1 MCELSQV
8 ESRKDRAIRHFRGE
22 RIERAEVLDR
32 HVLRGASPEEI
43 RDELARSRLVDV
55 ERRGLN
61 LIFRTDRGQ
70 SLVVDLAEEADVTWT
85 KPPAERPTQAGL
97 VLQFE
102 DGRELDFV
110 LPTPRNRLY
119 FFRTTDVA
127 GVPPLKFLGPEVTSL
142 SPQSFQERLASY
154 PKRSLFENLT
164 DQALM
169 AGLGPAYADEIC
181 WRAGLLP
188 TRLPETLLR
197 ADWQRLYEA
206 LQRVL
211 ETTLVYEADP
221 HALET
226 LGELAPRRGTDLG
239 CPTCEEPLR
248 VAHFGRRRS
257 YYCQRCQD
265 GERERE
271 KREGFW

>member
-22 RIERAEVLDR
+22 RIARAEVIDR
-32 HVLRGASPEEI
+32 HALRGASPEDV

-61 LIFRTDRGQ
+61 LVFRTDRGQ

-85 KPPAERPTQAGL
+85 KPPAERPAQVGL

-110 LPTPRNRLY
+110 LPSPRDRLY
-119 FFRTTDVA
+119 FFRTADVDRE
-127 GVPPLKFLGPEVTSL
+127 PPLKFLGPEITTL
-142 SPQSFQERLASY
+142 SPQAFRERLGSY
-154 PKRSLFENLT
+154 PTRSLFENLT

-169 AGLGPAYADEIC
+169 AGIGSAYADEIC
-181 WRAGLLP
+181 FRARILP
-188 TRLPETLLR
+188 TRRPDTLLR
-197 ADWQRLYEA
+197 DDWRRLYDA
-206 LQRVL
+206 LESVL
-211 ETTLVYEADP
+211 EMTLVYEADP

-239 CPTCEEPLR
+239 CPTCEEALR

-257 YYCQRCQD
+257 YYCPRCQD
-265 GERERE
+265 RPSFPHSPVG
-271 KREGFW
+271 